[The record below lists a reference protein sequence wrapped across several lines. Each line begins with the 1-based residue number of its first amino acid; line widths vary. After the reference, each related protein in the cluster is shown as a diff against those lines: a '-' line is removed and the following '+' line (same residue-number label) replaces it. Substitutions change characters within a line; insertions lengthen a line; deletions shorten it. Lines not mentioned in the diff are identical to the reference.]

1 MQHLYYNFFRK
12 VITHPF
18 PKSVCLTVRPGKNV
32 MNVFSRDMGI
42 KSRSFLSLHKT
53 RLLYSFTHI
62 IPSLEILPPKP
73 RAIIPL
79 LQVIQ
84 WNPSTNNGQATL
96 QSCILVSVVLV
107 FFFYFALW
115 SVLISTNEPEVCI
128 MKKMCVISVLNKVFN
143 SSYSVGG
150 VLFSYL

>member
-1 MQHLYYNFFRK
+1 MYPGDHLGSSVFIFRQVTKERIEFNRFKCSIFITIFFRS

-96 QSCILVSVVLV
+96 QSCILVSIVLV
-107 FFFYFALW
+107 FFYFAL
-115 SVLISTNEPEVCI
+115 
-128 MKKMCVISVLNKVFN
+128 
-143 SSYSVGG
+143 
-150 VLFSYL
+150 

>member
-1 MQHLYYNFFRK
+1 MGSSVFIFRQVTKERIEFNRFKCSIFITIFFRS

-96 QSCILVSVVLV
+96 QSCILVSIVLV
-107 FFFYFALW
+107 FFYFAL
-115 SVLISTNEPEVCI
+115 
-128 MKKMCVISVLNKVFN
+128 
-143 SSYSVGG
+143 
-150 VLFSYL
+150 

>member
-1 MQHLYYNFFRK
+1 MGSSVFIFRQVTKERIEFNRFKCSIFITIFFRS

-96 QSCILVSVVLV
+96 QSCILVSIVLV
-107 FFFYFALW
+107 FFFTLPSDQF
-115 SVLISTNEPEVCI
+115 
-128 MKKMCVISVLNKVFN
+128 
-143 SSYSVGG
+143 
-150 VLFSYL
+150 

>member
-1 MQHLYYNFFRK
+1 MGSSVLIFRQVTKERIEFNRFKYSIFITIFFRK

-96 QSCILVSVVLV
+96 QSCILVSIVLV
-107 FFFYFALW
+107 FFFYFAL
-115 SVLISTNEPEVCI
+115 
-128 MKKMCVISVLNKVFN
+128 
-143 SSYSVGG
+143 
-150 VLFSYL
+150 

>member
-1 MQHLYYNFFRK
+1 MGSSVLIFRQVTKERIEFNRFKCSIFITIFFRK

-96 QSCILVSVVLV
+96 QSCILVSIVLV
-107 FFFYFALW
+107 FFLLCP
-115 SVLISTNEPEVCI
+115 LISFD
-128 MKKMCVISVLNKVFN
+128 KH
-143 SSYSVGG
+143 
-150 VLFSYL
+150 